1 MPARKLPAPAE
12 AAVAARMLL
21 DGLAEDQNVPAGM
34 LLGPTDPPAAVDRG
48 QPHARP
54 RRLVGDLWW
63 REVGIEPGWIT
74 LEGRQL
80 LRFGVVGGEAAAAFQ
95 RGGAPVLLAD
105 QLEDVLVQRIGGRW
119 HQSAHSR
126 ALGCCI
132 RICCLVSATLPSTLA
147 TTLTTTRGRSLPI
160 PFRVRNAIIERRQCV
175 RCEA

>member
-63 REVGIEPGWIT
+63 REVGIEPGW
-74 LEGRQL
+74 
-80 LRFGVVGGEAAAAFQ
+80 
-95 RGGAPVLLAD
+95 
-105 QLEDVLVQRIGGRW
+105 
-119 HQSAHSR
+119 
-126 ALGCCI
+126 
-132 RICCLVSATLPSTLA
+132 LPSKAGSYCGSALSA
-147 TTLTTTRGRSLPI
+147 ARLPL
-160 PFRVRNAIIERRQCV
+160 PSSVAVHRYCLRTSSRTSSYSGSAAGGTSRPT
-175 RCEA
+175 

>member
-48 QPHARP
+48 QPDARL

-119 HQSAHSR
+119 HHVGPQ
-126 ALGCCI
+126 
-132 RICCLVSATLPSTLA
+132 PSTWL
-147 TTLTTTRGRSLPI
+147 LHQNLLPGGRHFAVHARDNAHHHPRSPHAD